1 MPQIPD
7 DPSSA
12 LVARLQRAT
21 EALSQAG
28 PPAPPAPPRVPGTR
42 AGLSNGGMGLAIALA
57 ALAIA
62 TGRYWMIVPA
72 IAIGVAAGLL
82 RLQGA
87 GRKVVDSTRVEIG
100 MGADIGEGVRLE
112 PGSRVGTGASVGQ
125 GAHLEPGAAVGM
137 GASVGDR
144 AVLRRDAR
152 VKTGASVADDA
163 VLEAGAVVSTGA
175 SVGKGATVGE
185 GAVVSTGA
193 SVGKGAYVPAGTV
206 VRAGTTWNST
216 ERGTAPPPLASPR
229 PPPAADPRAARIDAG
244 CAKLEAEIQQAP
256 PQAREYLG
264 ASLST
269 VRALKQTCH
278 GLLRR
283 EQVLR
288 AETSAEAVA
297 ELEEERAAL
306 QKRLEAVTDE
316 HVRRSLASAVAA
328 IDEQKRQREL
338 MARTADRL
346 DAELTR
352 LLWTMDGMGAQLVR
366 LRTAGAEV
374 GAAGDLEAARGVKK
388 LQEEIGAIADA
399 LEEIAAA
406 QRAELVPVSDVGGD
420 GSAPAPAGRRERA

>member
-1 MPQIPD
+1 
-7 DPSSA
+7 
-12 LVARLQRAT
+12 
-21 EALSQAG
+21 
-28 PPAPPAPPRVPGTR
+28 
-42 AGLSNGGMGLAIALA
+42 MGLAIALA

-62 TGRYWMIVPA
+62 TGRYWMIIPA
-72 IAIGVAAGLL
+72 IAIGIAAGLL

-87 GRKVVDSTRVEIG
+87 GRRVVDPTRVDVGI
-100 MGADIGEGVRLE
+100 GADIGEGARLE
-112 PGSRVGTGASVGQ
+112 PGSRVGTGASVGK
-125 GAHLEPGAAVGM
+125 GAHLEPGAVVEI

-144 AVLRRDAR
+144 AVLRREAR

-163 VLEAGAVVSTGA
+163 VLEAGAVVCSGA
-175 SVGKGATVGE
+175 DVGKGATVGE
-185 GAVVSTGA
+185 GARVSVGA
-193 SVGKGAYVPAGTV
+193 SVGKGAYVPPGMV
-206 VRAGTTWNST
+206 VRTGTTWNNT
-216 ERGTAPPPLASPR
+216 DRGAAPVKAPVRPL
-229 PPPAADPRAARIDAG
+229 PAADPRAAKIDAG

-269 VRALKQTCH
+269 VRALRETCH

-288 AETSAEAVA
+288 AETSAETAA
-297 ELEEERAAL
+297 ELEGERAAL
-306 QKRLEAVTDE
+306 QKRLEAVTDD
-316 HVRRSLASAVAA
+316 HVRRSLSSAVAA

-352 LLWTMDGMGAQLVR
+352 LLWTMNGMGAQLVR

-374 GAAGDLEAARGVKK
+374 GAAGDLEAAKGVKK

-399 LEEIAAA
+399 LEEIAAV
-406 QRAELVPVSDVGGD
+406 QRAEIIPVSDIGGD
-420 GSAPAPAGRRERA
+420 GPASIPAGPRERA